1 MTTWPDAN
9 SGADQ
14 WQRFADGFALAVV
27 VALPW
32 SISASLVLIV
42 LWLIAAIVAL
52 RLDDIRRDIVTLPGA
67 TPVVLC
73 LLGVLGMAW
82 ANVDW
87 AERLGGADSF
97 LKLLLIPLLL
107 AQFRRADRA
116 SWLLIGFVASC
127 AALLALFWTNA
138 IRDLIALRGASPP
151 LQSIKNGT
159 TEMSEFMICG
169 FVLLGL
175 TLRDKRR
182 RWAAGM
188 TGLAIAFLLIVLYV
202 LALPSRWFVT
212 RFELILPLI
221 ALLLLLVLKQ
231 FGVKAMLG
239 VLATGAIACVVL
251 YAVSPAFQTFVSL
264 DAQLGLSRPVYWPK
278 SMRFIAD
285 APVLG
290 HGTGSIRA
298 MFALAAQGQTGPLAE
313 IATNP
318 FQETLAVGIQLG
330 VIGIAVLWAMWI
342 SHLLLFRGNS
352 AADWIGLVVVVY
364 TVAASMSDSELFD
377 AHRGWTYVFGVGV
390 AGGAALRARMN
401 L

>member
-1 MTTWPDAN
+1 LTISSDDG
-9 SGADQ
+9 SGTDQ
-14 WQRFADGFALAVV
+14 YQRFADGFALAVV

-42 LWLIAAIVAL
+42 LWLIVAIVAL
-52 RLDDIRRDIVTLPGA
+52 KLKDIRRDLTTFPGV

-82 ANVDW
+82 ANIAW

-107 AQFRRADRA
+107 TQFRRSDRA

-127 AALLALFWTNA
+127 AVLLVLFWTTA
-138 IRDLIALRGASPP
+138 IRDLVVLRGAALP

-159 TEMSEFMICG
+159 TEMSEFIICG

-175 TLRDKRR
+175 ALRDKRR
-182 RWAAGM
+182 PWAAGVM
-188 TGLAIAFLLIVLYV
+188 ALAAAFLLIAVYV
-202 LALPSRWFVT
+202 LALPSRWYVT
-212 RFELILPLI
+212 PFELVLPLI
-221 ALLLLLVLKQ
+221 ALLLLLVLRQ
-231 FGVKAMLG
+231 FGIKAMLG
-239 VLATGAIACVVL
+239 VLAAGAIACAAL
-251 YAVSPAFQTFVSL
+251 YAVSPTFQTIVGS
-264 DAQLGLSRPVYWPK
+264 DALLGLSRPVYWPK
-278 SMRFIAD
+278 SLRFIAD
-285 APVLG
+285 APLLG
-290 HGTGSIRA
+290 HGTGSIRSL
-298 MFALAAQGQTGPLAE
+298 FALAAKGQTGTLAE

-330 VIGIAVLWAMWI
+330 LIGIAALWAMWI
-342 SHLLLFRGNS
+342 SHLLLFRGDGP
-352 AADWIGLVVVVY
+352 ADWIGLVVVIY

-377 AHRGWTYVFGVGV
+377 AHRGWAYVFGVGI

-401 L
+401 G